1 MGMDILGS
9 IQNLPEPLHDDEQLK
24 LFKELNDLK
33 QKGENSTKRYFEI
46 RDILISHNLR
56 LCRQLAYRFC
66 QLNNSL
72 KDLEDTYSECIIGLS
87 NAVDAFDLSLNV
99 SFSTF
104 CFACMNNQLRA
115 VYKAYSTDAQ
125 SHIIDNIIINEEN
138 EAIDLFEII
147 EDLDEGNIAG
157 NCGDA
162 DALQKILEYLDT
174 INLKNYKE
182 IFKMYYGIDHPRRY
196 SLLEIGKKYNVSTT
210 TASVYIAKIKHIL
223 EKYIQT
229 NFGNCFGVYFS
240 EFSQDGILSSR
251 IKDREIFNSYF
262 GLKGYPVK
270 TAKDLAFQFKISE
283 AEVYQIVDRVKRL
296 NFAKTTFASKT
307 VRSNK
312 TKISEEPKTTR
323 KTSRVLVD
331 YFGLRGASILSDAEL
346 SKKYGDFNIKE
357 ILAFAKTQ
365 FSDAEIA
372 SFLETRKQS
381 LKFSDSKSR
390 KTSRDAKKY
399 KLLYLRYSGLGGY
412 EKKSINELSNIFGLS
427 HLEIID
433 RVNFVKR
440 YLETLSPTEIVN
452 FLYSQKNQQDENS

>member
-9 IQNLPEPLHDDEQLK
+9 IQNLPEPLRDDEQLK
-24 LFKELNDLK
+24 LFKKLNDLK

-56 LCRQLAYRFC
+56 LCRQLAYKFC

-115 VYKAYSTDAQ
+115 LYKTYSNDAQ
-125 SHIIDNIIINEEN
+125 SHIVDNEIINEEN
-138 EAIDLFEII
+138 EAIDIFDTI
-147 EDLDEGNIAG
+147 EDVAESDIAG
-157 NCGDA
+157 NFGDA
-162 DALQKILEYLDT
+162 DAMQRILEYLDN
-174 INLKNYKE
+174 INLKKYKE
-182 IFKMYYGIDHPRRY
+182 IFKMYYGIDYPRNY
-196 SLLEIGKKYNVSTT
+196 SLLEIGKKYNISTT
-210 TASVYIAKIKHIL
+210 TVSVYISKIKNIL
-223 EKYIQT
+223 SKYIQT

-240 EFSQDGILSSR
+240 EYSQDGVLSSR

-262 GLKGYPVK
+262 GLNGYTVK
-270 TAKDLAFQFKISE
+270 SAKELALQFKISE
-283 AEVYQIVDRVKRL
+283 DEVYWIVDRIKRFD
-296 NFAKTTFASKT
+296 FAKITFASKT
-307 VRSNK
+307 VRANK
-312 TKISEEPKTTR
+312 PKISGEPNTTR
-323 KTSRVLVD
+323 KINCILVN

-365 FSDAEIA
+365 FSDEEIT
-372 SFLETRKQS
+372 SFLKARKKA
-381 LKFSDSKSR
+381 LKISDSKNR
-390 KTSRDAKKY
+390 KTSRDAEKY
-399 KLLYLRYSGLGGY
+399 KLLYLRYSGFGGY
-412 EKKSINELSNIFGLS
+412 EKKSINELSNIFSLS

-433 RVNFVKR
+433 RINFVKR

-452 FLYSQKNQQDENS
+452 FLYSQKNQEDENS